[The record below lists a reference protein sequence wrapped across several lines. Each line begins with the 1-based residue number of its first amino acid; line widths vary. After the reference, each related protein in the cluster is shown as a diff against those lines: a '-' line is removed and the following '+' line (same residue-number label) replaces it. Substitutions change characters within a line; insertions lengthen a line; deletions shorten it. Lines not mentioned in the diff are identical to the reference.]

1 MQQQEMLKTISR
13 ELNLNYEPQ
22 DWGII
27 NSDPNRVKEF
37 ILYYDNL
44 TTINYSKY
52 ELFELIIASFNE
64 LVLENKNEKEINDFF
79 VDFIKK
85 NLKHPF
91 IDILN
96 YWSKIYNEQ
105 EFPVAKY
112 FPSY

>member
-1 MQQQEMLKTISR
+1 MQQQEILRTISR
-13 ELNLNYEPQ
+13 ELNLDYEPQ

-27 NSDPNRVKEF
+27 NADPCRVKEF
-37 ILYYDNL
+37 ILYYNNL
-44 TTINYSKY
+44 KTNFSKY
-52 ELFELIIASFNE
+52 ELFELIVASFNE

-79 VDFIKK
+79 FEFIKK

-96 YWSKIYNEQ
+96 YWNKIYNEE